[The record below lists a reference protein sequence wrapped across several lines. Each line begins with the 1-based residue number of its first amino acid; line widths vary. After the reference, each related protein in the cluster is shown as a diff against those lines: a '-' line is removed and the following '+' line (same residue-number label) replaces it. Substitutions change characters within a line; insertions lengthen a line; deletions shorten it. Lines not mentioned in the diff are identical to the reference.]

1 MAAIEVEGLTKY
13 YGEIKAVDHIS
24 FEVNEGEIF
33 GFLGPNGAG
42 KTTTVKML
50 TTILKPTSGKALVA
64 GYDVV
69 KEQRK
74 VRKKIGVVF
83 QDPSVDRQLTGF
95 ENLYL
100 HGIIYGMSGKELRK
114 RIEEALKFV
123 ELSEFANVP
132 LKKYSGGMVRR
143 LEIARAMLHD
153 PEILFLD
160 EPTLGLDPQTRAK
173 VWEFIQEL
181 KERGVTVFLTT
192 HYMEEADKL
201 CDRVAI
207 IDHGKIAAIGTPE
220 ELKGMIGSEVIYVR
234 INGDPEKFVEI
245 CKKSGEFKEVKKIKD
260 EVISLSVRSASTA
273 IPEVFELAS
282 KCGTKV
288 EEVKYHRP
296 TLEDVFLHL
305 TGRTLRDSEEG
316 SAGIVKAIMMRRLR
330 RRSK

>member
-1 MAAIEVEGLTKY
+1 MAAIEVRELTKF

-50 TTILKPTSGKALVA
+50 TTILRPTSGRALVA
-64 GYDVV
+64 GYDIV

-100 HGIIYGMSGKELRK
+100 HGVIYGLSGKELKVKIRK
-114 RIEEALKFV
+114 ALEFV
-123 ELSEFANVP
+123 DLAEFGEVP
-132 LKKYSGGMVRR
+132 LKKYSGGMIRR

-173 VWEFIQEL
+173 VWEYIIEL
-181 KERGVTVFLTT
+181 KNKGVTVFLTT

-207 IDHGKIAAIGTPE
+207 IDHGRIVAIGTPE
-220 ELKGMIGSEVIYVR
+220 ELKAMVGNEVIYVR
-234 INGDPEKFVEI
+234 IRGEVDHFLELCES
-245 CKKSGEFKEVKKIKD
+245 SGEFKEVKKLKD
-260 EVISLSVRSASTA
+260 GTIALYVTSASTA
-273 IPEVFELAS
+273 IPEVFDLAS
-282 KCGTKV
+282 KAEIKV

-305 TGRTLRDSEEG
+305 TGRSLRDSEENG
-316 SAGIVKAIMMRRLR
+316 GGILKAIVARRLR
-330 RRSK
+330 R